1 MFMSIN
7 VKTNEYLTFARQLAR
22 GVGQSLKLAAGRSR
36 ASLKGDGS
44 LVTTADQE
52 TDRALAAAIRQR
64 FPHHGVI
71 SEEQA
76 TVYHGQPFCWV
87 VDPIDGTTNFAQGL
101 AIWGISIALLH
112 KGWPLLGVLE
122 FPMLNQQYHA
132 VRDRGV
138 FLGQDQL
145 HVREPSVHKQ
155 TEFLTICSRTRRYFE
170 VTLPYKVRALG
181 CVAYHL
187 ASVASGSVTVSVEA
201 SPKIWDLAA
210 GWLMIQEAGGVVG
223 SLLDDSPLPFPLVAG
238 RDYARRPFPLLS
250 AASQET
256 WANAHEGLALKQK
269 GENMVNELRKQEWLL
284 P

>member
-1 MFMSIN
+1 MSVN
-7 VKTNEYLTFARQLAR
+7 VKTNEYLAFARQLAR

-36 ASLKGDGS
+36 ASLKGDGT

-52 TDRALAAAIRQR
+52 TDQALASAIRKR
-64 FPHHGVI
+64 FPDHGVI
-71 SEEQA
+71 SEEQE

-87 VDPIDGTTNFAQGL
+87 VDPIDGTTNFARGL
-101 AIWGISIALLH
+101 VIWGISIALLH
-112 KGWPLLGVLE
+112 EGWPLLGVLE

-132 VRDRGV
+132 VRDRGT
-138 FLGQDQL
+138 FLGQDRL
-145 HVREPSVHKQ
+145 HVREPSVHTQ

-170 VTLPYKVRALG
+170 VALPYKVRALG

-187 ASVASGSVTVSVEA
+187 ASVASGSVVVSVEA
-201 SPKIWDLAA
+201 SPKVWDLAA

-223 SLLDDSPLPFPLVAG
+223 PLLDDSPLPFPLVAG

-256 WANAHEGLALKQK
+256 WTNAHQGLALKPK
-269 GENMVNELRKQEWLL
+269 GENMVNELWKWEWVL